1 VSTPTLQFAN
11 NGGHAR
17 IGPLRLKAVSPGCRF
32 RYIVE
37 RFVFRRFGPEWQFYL
52 ETDNWQ
58 RLPMK
63 PVEEVFMAV
72 KTVFSS
78 LPIAAAALALLFAA
92 LPAPADEMVYPGFT
106 KPSESRDVAFNTT
119 NGSGV
124 VVSEQPV
131 KEGDTVTAG
140 QLLAAQNSVAEEA
153 AVKVA
158 QIEADSDV
166 QIQAAKADHDAK
178 VVELKRKQEMR
189 KDNVVGASELEAAQV
204 EEVIAALKIKLAEEE
219 KQKAVATV
227 AEKQTVI
234 ALKRLTSPIAG
245 IVAKINTHVGEAP
258 SNDVSK
264 PVMTIIQN
272 NPLYVE
278 VDLPTSVVKSI
289 RVKQNMDIRYVGE
302 DKWLSSEVVFVAPQA
317 DARSD
322 SQKVR
327 LQLSNA
333 EGRNSGMQVQVKAPE
348 AVAAAPEH

>member
-1 VSTPTLQFAN
+1 
-11 NGGHAR
+11 
-17 IGPLRLKAVSPGCRF
+17 
-32 RYIVE
+32 
-37 RFVFRRFGPEWQFYL
+37 
-52 ETDNWQ
+52 
-58 RLPMK
+58 
-63 PVEEVFMAV
+63 MAV
-72 KTVFSS
+72 KIVFGS
-78 LPIAAAALALLFAA
+78 LRIAAAALALLFAA
-92 LPAPADEMVYPGFT
+92 LPARADETVYPGFT
-106 KPSESRDVAFNTT
+106 KPSESRDVTFN
-119 NGSGV
+119 GPG

-166 QIQAAKADHDAK
+166 QIEAAKADHDAK

-245 IVAKINTHVGEAP
+245 IVAKINTHVGEAS
-258 SNDVSK
+258 SNDVK
-264 PVMTIIQN
+264 LPIMTIIQN

-278 VDLPTSVVKSI
+278 VDLPTAVVKNI
-289 RVKQNMDIRYVGE
+289 HAKQNMDIRYVGE

-327 LQLSNA
+327 LQLSNT

-348 AVAAAPEH
+348 AVAAASPAEHSATLRN